1 MDDFEMPPGAPIT
14 EYKNTG
20 TLDTMF
26 VVGAILF
33 QVLYVVCIFTK
44 LIKPI
49 THYSNNLTSKP
60 DNSID

>member
-1 MDDFEMPPGAPIT
+1 MTPGPPIT
-14 EYKNTG
+14 EYRSKG

>member
-1 MDDFEMPPGAPIT
+1 MPPGAPIT

>member
-1 MDDFEMPPGAPIT
+1 MPPGTPIT
-14 EYKNTG
+14 EYRSKG

-33 QVLYVVCIFTK
+33 QLIYIVCIFTK
-44 LIKPI
+44 IIKPI
-49 THYSNNLTSKP
+49 THYSNHLTAKP